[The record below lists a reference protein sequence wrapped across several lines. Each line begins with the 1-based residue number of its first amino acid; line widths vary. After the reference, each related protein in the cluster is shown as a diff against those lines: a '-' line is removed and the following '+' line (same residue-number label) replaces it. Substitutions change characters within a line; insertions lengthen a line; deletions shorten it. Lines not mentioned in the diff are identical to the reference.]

1 MKGAKTMFD
10 KLRKSKNKA
19 NIEALMSEQ
28 YTQRYFDEC
37 KFIWKNYVP
46 KSGQSDVLQG
56 ELLRQIEKL
65 RCEAQ
70 DNGNINWDEDFA
82 FFCGF
87 LKETLCSQ
95 NIFSKEEKEKFGL
108 ILDYFRDC
116 GDYAMSWNSGE
127 IPDDELDVNRIAYT
141 QDNLYDMIADA
152 IGQLYSN
159 DPSPIPYEKNENIV
173 R

>member
-1 MKGAKTMFD
+1 MFD
-10 KLRKSKNKA
+10 KLRRSPKKVT
-19 NIEALMSEQ
+19 IEALMNER
-28 YTQRYFDEC
+28 YTQRYFEEC

-46 KSGQSDVLQG
+46 ESGQSDVLQG
-56 ELLRQIEKL
+56 ELLRQTEKL

-70 DNGNINWDEDFA
+70 DNGNINWDEDFV

-95 NIFSKEEKEKFGL
+95 DIFSEEEKEKLAL
-108 ILDYFRDC
+108 ILDHFKAC
-116 GDYAMSWNSGE
+116 GNYAMRWNSGE

-159 DPSPIPYEKNENIV
+159 DPSPIPYEKDEKIA